1 MSPIPTCLP
10 SEALLTQ
17 SLPLLSQGDPAQ
29 VIMGRPEC
37 LSPTWSPWPFQLC
50 THQHTSQYITTDHH
64 PSSQLFSPHGS
75 SQHSLACHISQSPP
89 LETDL
94 TPSLVPSANPAQHT
108 CPLLDQVPRATASG
122 RVRTWERQSNQGRVE
137 RNSFCLWGCWVASI
151 RLIHAVFT
159 N

>member
-108 CPLLDQVPRATASG
+108 CPLLDQVGHSIGSCKDLGEAEQPGEGGKEQFLSLGMLGSKHSANTC
-122 RVRTWERQSNQGRVE
+122 
-137 RNSFCLWGCWVASI
+137 CL
-151 RLIHAVFT
+151 H
-159 N
+159 

>member
-75 SQHSLACHISQSPP
+75 SQHSLACHLPVSTAGNRSDTLSCPKCKP
-89 LETDL
+89 SSAHMP
-94 TPSLVPSANPAQHT
+94 TPGPSAQGHSIGSCKDLGEAEQPGEGGKEQFLSLGMLGSKHSANT
-108 CPLLDQVPRATASG
+108 C
-122 RVRTWERQSNQGRVE
+122 
-137 RNSFCLWGCWVASI
+137 CL
-151 RLIHAVFT
+151 H
-159 N
+159 